1 MPAGVK
7 IALQK
12 CPVKIKTQE
21 DLRKIR
27 LILRSRGRAEAHSVA
42 KVIGRKPGHDGI
54 EIEHAS
60 CKARFFVQQ
69 DVIELRV
76 VVCHPQRQRAAA
88 QHPAERAKL
97 LLTGGNERKLR
108 PGLPDA
114 AAGVGL
120 H

>member
-1 MPAGVK
+1 MQGP
-7 IALQK
+7 
-12 CPVKIKTQE
+12 
-21 DLRKIR
+21 
-27 LILRSRGRAEAHSVA
+27 
-42 KVIGRKPGHDGI
+42 
-54 EIEHAS
+54 
-60 CKARFFVQQ
+60 FFVQQ

-76 VVCHPQRQRAAA
+76 VVRHPQRQRAAA
-88 QHPAERAKL
+88 QHPAERTKL